1 MKLLV
6 AEDEKDV
13 RELIEIILRYHG
25 FEVVS
30 ARDGREAIAAAEA
43 EQFDLILL
51 DVRMPRVDGYEACR
65 RLRQMESTRD
75 IPVIML
81 SALGQEAEKTEG
93 LAAGADEYLVKPFT
107 PNSLVAIVNRH
118 LGRGV

>member
-107 PNSLVAIVNRH
+107 PNSLVATVNRH